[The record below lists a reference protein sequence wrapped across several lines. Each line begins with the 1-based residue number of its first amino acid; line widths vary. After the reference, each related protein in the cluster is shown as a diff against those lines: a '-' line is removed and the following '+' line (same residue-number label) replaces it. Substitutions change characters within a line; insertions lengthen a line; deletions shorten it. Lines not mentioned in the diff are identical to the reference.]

1 MDAIAAESTGAMCKG
16 TKVDLWKLIVS
27 PVATEKASKMFF
39 RDRIDAASPFVMIKV
54 SSAY

>member
-27 PVATEKASKMFF
+27 PVAVEKASKMFF
-39 RDRIDAASPFVMIKV
+39 RDHIDAASPFAMIKV